1 MTSYEKEQLQKEKLK
16 IQRKRDLFLAF
27 TRVEASV
34 KEEVDLI
41 DRVQSSTLAIERKQ
55 TEIQSLRI
63 VKLLS

>member
-27 TRVEASV
+27 IRVEASV

>member
-41 DRVQSSTLAIERKQ
+41 DKVQSSTLAIERKQ

>member
-41 DRVQSSTLAIERKQ
+41 DKVQSSTLAIERK
-55 TEIQSLRI
+55 
-63 VKLLS
+63 

>member
-27 TRVEASV
+27 IRVEASV

-41 DRVQSSTLAIERKQ
+41 DKVQSSTLAIERKQ